1 MQKEGNQEAYKLRCK
16 DIKYKVNKEKDTVT
30 ALETVV
36 VPSPFSFFSHWPT
49 YFSTIGV
56 AKVSKEAEEE
66 FIVFIIKTLPRSYHF
81 IILIKPYPF
90 TKFLPFTIF
99 ISFCFIKSRISHN
112 IYI

>member
-16 DIKYKVNKEKDTVT
+16 NIKYKVNKEKDTVT

-56 AKVSKEAEEE
+56 AKVSKEAGEK
-66 FIVFIIKTLPRSYHF
+66 FYCLHHKNLAQVLSIYHSHQT
-81 IILIKPYPF
+81 ILLYQIFALYYF
-90 TKFLPFTIF
+90 YIFLFYQI
-99 ISFCFIKSRISHN
+99 
-112 IYI
+112 